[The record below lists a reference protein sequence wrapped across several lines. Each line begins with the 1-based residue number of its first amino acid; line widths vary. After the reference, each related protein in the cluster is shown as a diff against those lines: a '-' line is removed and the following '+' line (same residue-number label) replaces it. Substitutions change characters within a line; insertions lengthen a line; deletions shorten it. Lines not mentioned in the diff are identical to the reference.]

1 MYKNINRCKWLGGEK
16 KTKKL
21 IKKLIEKTKPKNK
34 KNKPIKKKYNFNL
47 KILKSIKLNRN
58 KLDQRIFNSIIIG

>member
-1 MYKNINRCKWLGGEK
+1 MYKNINRCKWPGGEK

-34 KNKPIKKKYNFNL
+34 KNKPIKKKVQFQFKNS
-47 KILKSIKLNRN
+47 KIY
-58 KLDQRIFNSIIIG
+58 